1 MNPRHDRGAGADSIG
16 DAMGER
22 EGPAR
27 SDRVD
32 EGAAYAAS
40 AAAPS
45 APPSS
50 SEVADGP
57 EVDFGSPFVPTMPD
71 DAMLAMGSETA
82 DPAAAMTA
90 AASVPVRTVKGKA
103 TPREQSTVPSAPNPL
118 CTDDGRVVSVV
129 HLVAELAPFARTGG
143 LGEAVKSLAEFQCAS
158 GIPTAIIMPLY
169 RQVHAVAP
177 NLEPVGDPFLV
188 QLGPTQELARLMQI
202 APDRRARSRKEP
214 RVYFLDHPHFFDRPG
229 LYGANGYD
237 YPDNPRRYAFF
248 SLAALLALPRIAP
261 NAPLVMHAHD
271 WHTALASVYLRTFFM
286 GDDYYRQV
294 RTVLSVHNAGFQG
307 QYPAR
312 TMADVGLPWELYNY
326 RQLEWYEK
334 MNFLKGG
341 LSFSDMVTTVSPTHA
356 HELRTPF
363 GGFGLH
369 DTFIGLR
376 DRFVGIVNGIDQRVW
391 DPATDKQITAHYT
404 AETLDV
410 KRKCKAS
417 LQRAF
422 GLKQRANIPIFAM
435 SARLTYQKGLDLILG
450 YNDYFALDGQFLF
463 LGAGDPRYEA
473 ELRELAGRAPGRIA
487 CEFNFTER
495 LEHRLMAGADM
506 CLMPSQYEPC
516 GLTQMR
522 AQRYGTI
529 PVARRVGGLA
539 DTIEDGVT
547 GFLFDGYT
555 SEEFMHA
562 AVRALDHYHDPAAWR
577 EMMKEAMSRDFGWER
592 SESRYRDVY
601 RKALGVGATV

>member
-1 MNPRHDRGAGADSIG
+1 MGEERGDTPAMGEGGEETTAYSAGAGAPPAPPGAGSGFG
-16 DAMGER
+16 DGEV
-22 EGPAR
+22 GLGASLISVPP
-27 SDRVD
+27 DDVD
-32 EGAAYAAS
+32 HTLE
-40 AAAPS
+40 AAAPVSSVRGAPSQKS
-45 APPSS
+45 AAPSPP
-50 SEVADGP
+50 
-57 EVDFGSPFVPTMPD
+57 
-71 DAMLAMGSETA
+71 
-82 DPAAAMTA
+82 
-90 AASVPVRTVKGKA
+90 
-103 TPREQSTVPSAPNPL
+103 TPLKTN
-118 CTDDGRVVSVV
+118 DGRVVSVV
-129 HLVAELAPFARTGG
+129 HIVAELAPFARTGG
-143 LGEAVKSLAEFQCAS
+143 LGEAVKSLAEFQSAS

-177 NLEPVGDPFLV
+177 NLEQVGEPFTV
-188 QLGPTQELARLMQI
+188 QIGPQPEQARLWQI
-202 APDRRARSRKEP
+202 TPDRRVRGRP
-214 RVYFLDHPHFFDRPG
+214 RVYFVDHPHFFDRPG
-229 LYGANGYD
+229 LYGENGYD

-248 SLAALLALPRIAP
+248 SLAALTAVQRIAP
-261 NAPLVMHAHD
+261 NAPVILHAHD
-271 WHTALASVYLRTFFM
+271 WHAALASVYLRTYFM
-286 GDDYYRQV
+286 SDPFYRQI

-307 QYPAR
+307 QYPTR
-312 TMADVGLPWELYNY
+312 TMVDVGLPWELFTF
-326 RQLEWYEK
+326 RHLEWYGR

-341 LSFSDMVTTVSPTHA
+341 LTFSDMVTTVSPTHA

-391 DPATDKQITAHYT
+391 DPATDKQITTHYT
-404 AETLDV
+404 ADTLDV
-410 KRKCKAS
+410 KKKCKAS

-422 GLKQRANIPIFAM
+422 GLKQRASIPIFAM
-435 SARLTYQKGLDLILG
+435 SARLTYQKGLELILG

-463 LGAGDPRYEA
+463 LGAGDPRYME
-473 ELRELAGRAPGRIA
+473 ELTELAGRAPGRIA
-487 CEFNFTER
+487 CEFNFTDR

-555 SEEFMHA
+555 SEEFMNA
-562 AVRALDHYHDPAAWR
+562 AVRALDTYHDPDAWR
-577 EMMKEAMSRDFGWER
+577 GMMREAMSRDFGWER
-592 SESRYRDVY
+592 SESRYRDIY
-601 RKALGVGATV
+601 RRALSVAVTV

>member
-1 MNPRHDRGAGADSIG
+1 MGEERGDTSAMGDGGDEKVTYNAGASAPPAPPGAGTGLGDREVGIGAPMIPVPADDLGSPV
-16 DAMGER
+16 E
-22 EGPAR
+22 
-27 SDRVD
+27 
-32 EGAAYAAS
+32 
-40 AAAPS
+40 AAAPVTNARGAQAPKS
-45 APPSS
+45 AAPSTTT
-50 SEVADGP
+50 P
-57 EVDFGSPFVPTMPD
+57 
-71 DAMLAMGSETA
+71 L
-82 DPAAAMTA
+82 
-90 AASVPVRTVKGKA
+90 RT
-103 TPREQSTVPSAPNPL
+103 N
-118 CTDDGRVVSVV
+118 DGRLVSVV
-129 HLVAELAPFARTGG
+129 HIVAELAPFARTGG
-143 LGEAVKSLAEFQCAS
+143 LGEAVKSLAEFQSAS

-169 RQVHAVAP
+169 RQVHTVAP
-177 NLEPVGDPFLV
+177 NLEQVGEPFTV
-188 QLGPTQELARLMQI
+188 QLGAQQEQVRLWQI
-202 APDRRARSRKEP
+202 APDRRVVRGRP
-214 RVYFLDHPHFFDRPG
+214 RVYFIDHPHFFDRPG
-229 LYGANGYD
+229 LYGENGYD

-248 SLAALLALPRIAP
+248 SLAALTAVQRVAP
-261 NAPLVMHAHD
+261 NAPVIMHAHD
-271 WHTALASVYLRTFFM
+271 WHAALASVYLRTYFM
-286 GDDYYRQV
+286 SDPFYRQI

-312 TMADVGLPWELYNY
+312 TMADVGLPWELFTY
-326 RQLEWYEK
+326 RHLEWYER
-334 MNFLKGG
+334 MNYLKGG
-341 LSFSDMVTTVSPTHA
+341 LTFSDMVTTVSPTHA

-376 DRFVGIVNGIDQRVW
+376 DHFVGIVNGIDQRVW

-404 AETLDV
+404 AETLEV
-410 KRKCKAS
+410 KKKCKAS
-417 LQRAF
+417 LQRVF

-435 SARLTYQKGLDLILG
+435 SARLTYQKGLELILG

-463 LGAGDPRYEA
+463 LGAGDPRYME
-473 ELRELAGRAPGRIA
+473 ELTELAGRAPGRIA
-487 CEFNFTER
+487 CEFNFTDR

-555 SEEFMHA
+555 SEEFMNA
-562 AVRALDHYHDPAAWR
+562 AVRALDQYHDPSGWR
-577 EMMKEAMSRDFGWER
+577 AMMREAMSRDFGWER

-601 RKALGVGATV
+601 RRALGVTVTV

>member
-1 MNPRHDRGAGADSIG
+1 MREDSGDTPAMGDRRDEGVAYNAGASAPPAPPGADTAFGDREVEIG
-16 DAMGER
+16 A
-22 EGPAR
+22 PAIPVQPDDKTVKR
-27 SDRVD
+27 
-32 EGAAYAAS
+32 AAEARAPRAPAPPQS
-40 AAAPS
+40 ATPS
-45 APPSS
+45 APT
-50 SEVADGP
+50 G
-57 EVDFGSPFVPTMPD
+57 
-71 DAMLAMGSETA
+71 L
-82 DPAAAMTA
+82 
-90 AASVPVRTVKGKA
+90 RT
-103 TPREQSTVPSAPNPL
+103 E
-118 CTDDGRVVSVV
+118 DGRTVSVV
-129 HLVAELAPFARTGG
+129 HVVAELAPFARTGG
-143 LGEAVKSLAEFQCAS
+143 LGEAVKSLAEFQSAS
-158 GIPTAIIMPLY
+158 GMPTAIVMPLY

-177 NLEPVGDPFLV
+177 NLEPVGEPFSV
-188 QLGPTQELARLMQI
+188 QLGPTEEQARLWQI
-202 APDRRARSRKEP
+202 TPDRRTKGRP
-214 RVYFLDHPHFFDRPG
+214 RVYFLDHAHFFDRPG
-229 LYGANGYD
+229 LYGENGYD

-248 SLAALLALPRIAP
+248 ALAALVAVKRIAP
-261 NAPLVMHAHD
+261 EPPLILHAHD
-271 WHTALASVYLRTFFM
+271 WHTALASVYLRTYFM
-286 GDDYYRQV
+286 RDPYYAQV

-307 QYPAR
+307 QYPPR
-312 TMADVGLPWELYNY
+312 TMADVGLPWELFTY
-326 RQLEWYEK
+326 RHLEWYEK
-334 MNFLKGG
+334 MNYLKGG
-341 LSFSDMVTTVSPTHA
+341 LTFSDMVTTVSPTHA

-391 DPATDKQITAHYT
+391 DPATDKQITSHYT
-404 AETLDV
+404 ADTLEV

-450 YNDYFALDGQFLF
+450 YNDYFALDAQFLF
-463 LGAGDPRYEA
+463 LGAGEPRYME
-473 ELRELAGRAPGRIA
+473 ELTELASRAPGRIA
-487 CEFNFTER
+487 CEFNFTDR

-555 SEEFMHA
+555 SEEFMNA
-562 AVRALDHYHDPAAWR
+562 AMRALDQYHDPDGWR
-577 EMMKEAMSRDFGWER
+577 SMMREAMARDFGWER
-592 SESRYRDVY
+592 SEARYRDVY
-601 RKALGVGATV
+601 RRALAVNVTA

>member
-1 MNPRHDRGAGADSIG
+1 MESKRNRGTEMDEAGEPMSDAPALGDRG
-16 DAMGER
+16 
-22 EGPAR
+22 
-27 SDRVD
+27 D
-32 EGAAYAAS
+32 ETVAYSAS
-40 AAAPS
+40 AAASS
-45 APPSS
+45 APARGRVEDDR
-50 SEVADGP
+50 EV
-57 EVDFGSPFVPTMPD
+57 EFGVPFIPAPAED
-71 DAMLAMGSETA
+71 DLL
-82 DPAAAMTA
+82 AMTA
-90 AASVPVRTVKGKA
+90 APSGRTEEFRAVGSAPTSTSERSKAPVDTA
-103 TPREQSTVPSAPNPL
+103 TPTPSTPL
-118 CTDDGRVVSVV
+118 RADDGRVVSVV
-129 HLVAELAPFARTGG
+129 HIVAELAPFARTGG

-177 NLEPVGDPFLV
+177 NLEPVGDPFIV
-188 QLGPTQELARLMQI
+188 QLGGTQELARLMQI
-202 APDRRARSRKEP
+202 APDRRGRSRKEP

-229 LYGANGYD
+229 LYGESGYD

-248 SLAALLALPRIAP
+248 SLAALQAMPRIAP
-261 NAPLVMHAHD
+261 NAPVVLHAHD
-271 WHTALASVYLRTFFM
+271 WHTALASVYLRTYFM
-286 GDDYYRQV
+286 GDEYYRQV
-294 RTVLSVHNAGFQG
+294 RTVLTVHNAGFQG

-312 TMADVGLPWELYNY
+312 TVADVGLPWELYNY

-341 LSFSDMVTTVSPTHA
+341 LTSSDMVTTVSPSHA

-391 DPATDKQITAHYT
+391 NPATDKQITTHYT
-404 AETLDV
+404 PETLDV
-410 KRKCKAS
+410 KKKCKAS

-422 GLKQRANIPIFAM
+422 GLKQRATIPIFAM

-450 YNDYFALDGQFLF
+450 YNDYFALDAQFLF
-463 LGAGDPRYEA
+463 LGAGEPRYEA
-473 ELRELAGRAPGRIA
+473 ELRELAGRAPGRMA

-495 LEHRLMAGADM
+495 LEHRLMAGADL

-562 AVRALDHYHDPAAWR
+562 AVRALDHYHDPDAWR
-577 EMMKEAMSRDFGWER
+577 GMIREAMSRNFGWER

-601 RKALGVGATV
+601 RRALGITAPA

>member
-1 MNPRHDRGAGADSIG
+1 MKSRRNRGAG
-16 DAMGER
+16 
-22 EGPAR
+22 EGPAGEETVER
-27 SDRVD
+27 SALGDRTD
-32 EGAAYAAS
+32 EGVSYAAG
-40 AAAPS
+40 AAAPP
-45 APPSS
+45 APPGSS
-50 SEVADGP
+50 GVADDR
-57 EVDFGSPFVPTMPD
+57 EVDFGGPFVPTAAA
-71 DAMLAMGSETA
+71 DAMLATGGDALDAMGA
-82 DPAAAMTA
+82 VD
-90 AASVPVRTVKGKA
+90 A
-103 TPREQSTVPSAPNPL
+103 TPARPARGEQRSAPPTQGAVPATPTPL
-118 CTDDGRVVSVV
+118 RTDDGRVVSVV
-129 HLVAELAPFARTGG
+129 HIVAELAPFARTGG

-158 GIPTAIIMPLY
+158 EIPTAIIMPLY

-177 NLEPVGDPFLV
+177 NLEPVGDPFPV
-188 QLGPTQELARLMQI
+188 QVGPVQEMARLLQI

-229 LYGANGYD
+229 LYGENGYD

-248 SLAALLALPRIAP
+248 SLAAVLALPRIAP
-261 NAPLVMHAHD
+261 NAPVLLHAHD
-271 WHTALASVYLRTFFM
+271 WHTALASVYLRTYFM
-286 GDDYYRQV
+286 SDPYYRQV

-307 QYPAR
+307 QYPAK
-312 TMADVGLPWELYNY
+312 TMSDIGLPWDLYNH
-326 RQLEWYEK
+326 RQLEWYDR
-334 MNFLKGG
+334 MNYLKGG

-369 DTFIGLR
+369 ETFIGLR

-391 DPATDKQITAHYT
+391 DPATDKQITSHYS
-404 AETLDV
+404 ADALEN
-410 KRKCKAS
+410 KKKCKAS

-435 SARLTYQKGLDLILG
+435 SARLTYQKGLELILG
-450 YNDYFALDGQFLF
+450 YNDYFALDAQFLF
-463 LGAGDPRYEA
+463 LGAGDPKYME
-473 ELRELAGRAPGRIA
+473 ELTELAGRAPGRIA
-487 CEFNFTER
+487 CEFNFTDR

-562 AVRALDHYHDPAAWR
+562 AVRALDHYHDPVAWR
-577 EMMKEAMSRDFGWER
+577 AMMKEAMSRNFGWER
-592 SESRYRDVY
+592 SEARYRDVY
-601 RKALGVGATV
+601 RRVLGIGATA

>member
-1 MNPRHDRGAGADSIG
+1 
-16 DAMGER
+16 MGELDSN
-22 EGPAR
+22 EVVYSA
-27 SDRVD
+27 
-32 EGAAYAAS
+32 E
-40 AAAPS
+40 AAAPPGRGEI
-45 APPSS
+45 AGDR
-50 SEVADGP
+50 EI
-57 EVDFGSPFVPTMPD
+57 EVDAAFVRPFPD
-71 DAMLAMGSETA
+71 DVTLAVDAADTSASLETA
-82 DPAAAMTA
+82 TVDAVAGVRITPRVPSDATA
-90 AASVPVRTVKGKA
+90 API
-103 TPREQSTVPSAPNPL
+103 PL
-118 CTDDGRVVSVV
+118 FTDDGRVVSVV

-143 LGEAVKSLAEFQCAS
+143 LGEAVRSLAEFQSAS

-177 NLEPVGDPFLV
+177 SLEPVGEPFLV
-188 QLGPTQELARLMQI
+188 RMGPHLEEARLLQI
-202 APDRRARSRKEP
+202 TPERRSRP
-214 RVYFLDHPHFFDRPG
+214 RGGPKIYFLDHPHFFDRAG
-229 LYGANGYD
+229 IYGENGYD
-237 YPDNPRRYAFF
+237 YPDNARRYAFY

-261 NAPLVMHAHD
+261 HAPVILHAHD
-271 WHTALASVYLRTFFM
+271 WHTALASVYLRTYFM
-286 GDDYYRQV
+286 GDPYYRQM

-307 QYPAR
+307 QFPAR

-326 RQLEWYEK
+326 RQLEWYDRV
-334 MNFLKGG
+334 NFLKGG
-341 LSFSDMVTTVSPTHA
+341 LTFSDVVTTVSPTHA

-391 DPATDKQITAHYT
+391 DPATDKQITTHYT
-404 AETLDV
+404 RDTLDL
-410 KRKCKAS
+410 KKKCKAS
-417 LQRAF
+417 LQRIF

-450 YNDYFALDGQFLF
+450 YNDYFALDAQFLF

-473 ELRELAGRAPGRIA
+473 ELKELSERAPGRIA

-562 AVRALDHYHDPAAWR
+562 AVRALDHYHDRPAWR
-577 EMMKEAMSRDFGWER
+577 GMMREAMSRDFGWER
-592 SESRYRDVY
+592 SEARYREVY
-601 RKALGVGATV
+601 RRALGVGAGVAS

>member
-1 MNPRHDRGAGADSIG
+1 MGEERGDMPSMGDGGEEKDTYKAGASAPPAPPGAGTAFG
-16 DAMGER
+16 DR
-22 EGPAR
+22 EVELDAPTIPV
-27 SDRVD
+27 SPDD
-32 EGAAYAAS
+32 FHLTIE
-40 AAAPS
+40 AAAPVSTARGLPATKS
-45 APPSS
+45 AAPSPPT
-50 SEVADGP
+50 P
-57 EVDFGSPFVPTMPD
+57 
-71 DAMLAMGSETA
+71 L
-82 DPAAAMTA
+82 
-90 AASVPVRTVKGKA
+90 RT
-103 TPREQSTVPSAPNPL
+103 N
-118 CTDDGRVVSVV
+118 DGRVVSVV
-129 HLVAELAPFARTGG
+129 HIVAELAPFARTGG
-143 LGEAVKSLAEFQCAS
+143 LGEAVKSLAEFQSAS

-177 NLEPVGDPFLV
+177 NLEQVGEPFPV
-188 QLGPTQELARLMQI
+188 QLGPRQEMARLWQI
-202 APDRRARSRKEP
+202 TPDRRARGRP

-229 LYGANGYD
+229 LYGENGYD

-248 SLAALLALPRIAP
+248 SLAALTAVHRIAP
-261 NAPLVMHAHD
+261 EAPVILHAHD
-271 WHTALASVYLRTFFM
+271 WHAALASVYLRTYFM
-286 GDDYYRQV
+286 GDPYYRQI

-312 TMADVGLPWELYNY
+312 LMADVGLPWELYTY
-326 RQLEWYEK
+326 RHLEWYDR
-334 MNFLKGG
+334 MNYLKGG
-341 LSFSDMVTTVSPTHA
+341 LTFSDMVTTVSPTHA

-391 DPATDKQITAHYT
+391 DPATDKQITTHYT
-404 AETLDV
+404 ADTLDV
-410 KRKCKAS
+410 KKKCKAS

-422 GLKQRANIPIFAM
+422 GLKQRASIPIFAM
-435 SARLTYQKGLDLILG
+435 SARLTYQKGLELILG

-463 LGAGDPRYEA
+463 LGAGDPRYME
-473 ELRELAGRAPGRIA
+473 ELTELAGRAPGRIA
-487 CEFNFTER
+487 CEFNFTDR

-555 SEEFMHA
+555 SEEFMNA
-562 AVRALDHYHDPAAWR
+562 AVRALDQYHDPSGWR
-577 EMMKEAMSRDFGWER
+577 AMMREAMSRDFGWER

-601 RKALGVGATV
+601 RRALGATVTV

>member
-1 MNPRHDRGAGADSIG
+1 MRARRKGGREEMGTGESMRDPAAEGIAYSAG
-16 DAMGER
+16 
-22 EGPAR
+22 
-27 SDRVD
+27 
-32 EGAAYAAS
+32 
-40 AAAPS
+40 AAAP
-45 APPSS
+45 PTPGVTGDREVGIGPSFMP
-50 SEVADGP
+50 VA
-57 EVDFGSPFVPTMPD
+57 PD
-71 DAMLAMGSETA
+71 DTMMAESVDPLDPYSAA
-82 DPAAAMTA
+82 DAQQTSSIREPGTVRSRSGAQPAIPDAL
-90 AASVPVRTVKGKA
+90 
-103 TPREQSTVPSAPNPL
+103 NPL
-118 CTDDGRVVSVV
+118 RSDDGRIVSVV
-129 HLVAELAPFARTGG
+129 HIVAELAPFARTGG
-143 LGEAVKSLAEFQCAS
+143 LGEAVKSLAEFQSAS

-177 NLEPVGDPFLV
+177 NLEPVGEPFMV
-188 QLGPTQELARLMQI
+188 QVGPMQEQARLFQI
-202 APDRRARSRKEP
+202 TPDRRSKSRGSP

-229 LYGANGYD
+229 LYGENGYD

-261 NAPLVMHAHD
+261 EAPVILHAHD
-271 WHTALASVYLRTFFM
+271 WHAALASVYLRTYFM
-286 GDDYYRQV
+286 ADQYYRQV

-307 QYPAR
+307 QYPAH
-312 TMADVGLPWELYNY
+312 TMADVGLPWELFTH
-326 RQLEWYEK
+326 RHLEWYDR

-341 LSFSDMVTTVSPTHA
+341 LTFSDMATTVSPTHA

-363 GGFGLH
+363 GGFGLQ

-391 DPATDKQITAHYT
+391 DPANDKQITTHYT
-404 AETLDV
+404 AQTLEN
-410 KRKCKAS
+410 KKKCKAS
-417 LQRAF
+417 LQRIF

-450 YNDYFALDGQFLF
+450 YNDYFALDAQFLF
-463 LGAGDPRYEA
+463 LGAGEPRYEA
-473 ELRELAGRAPGRIA
+473 ELRELAERAPGRIA
-487 CEFNFTER
+487 CEFNFTDR

-562 AVRALDHYHDPAAWR
+562 AVRALDQYHDPEAWR
-577 EMMKEAMSRDFGWER
+577 GMMREAMARDFGWEK
-592 SESRYRDVY
+592 SEARYRDLY
-601 RKALGVGATV
+601 RRALNVGASVA

>member
-1 MNPRHDRGAGADSIG
+1 MRAKRKGEGELGTAGEE
-16 DAMGER
+16 MG
-22 EGPAR
+22 
-27 SDRVD
+27 DRVD
-32 EGAAYAAS
+32 EGTAYAAG
-40 AAAPS
+40 AAAPP
-45 APPSS
+45 APPSRGRVEADREVEFGVPFAS
-50 SEVADGP
+50 SSGD
-57 EVDFGSPFVPTMPD
+57 D
-71 DAMLAMGSETA
+71 DAMLAA
-82 DPAAAMTA
+82 DAMDVAAPARERPARPTDVAAPAA
-90 AASVPVRTVKGKA
+90 PVGLR
-103 TPREQSTVPSAPNPL
+103 
-118 CTDDGRVVSVV
+118 TDDGRAVSVV
-129 HLVAELAPFARTGG
+129 HIVAELAPFARTGG
-143 LGEAVKSLAEFQCAS
+143 LGEAVKSLAEFQSAS
-158 GIPTAIIMPLY
+158 GTPTAIIMPLY

-177 NLEPVGDPFLV
+177 NLEPVGDPFTV
-188 QLGPTQELARLMQI
+188 QLGPYREEARLMQI
-202 APDRRARSRKEP
+202 TPDRRSRGRASP
-214 RVYFLDHPHFFDRPG
+214 RVYFVDHPHFFDRAG
-229 LYGANGYD
+229 LYGENGYD

-261 NAPLVMHAHD
+261 NAPVILHAHD
-271 WHTALASVYLRTFFM
+271 WHAALASVYLRTYFM
-286 GDDYYRQV
+286 GDPYYRQI

-307 QYPAR
+307 QYPAS
-312 TMADVGLPWELYNY
+312 TMADVGLPWELFSH
-326 RQLEWYEK
+326 RHLEWYDR

-341 LSFSDMVTTVSPTHA
+341 LTFSDMVTTVSPTHA

-391 DPATDKQITAHYT
+391 DPATDKQITTHYS
-404 AETLDV
+404 AATLEL
-410 KRKCKAS
+410 KKKCKTS
-417 LQRAF
+417 LQRIF

-450 YNDYFALDGQFLF
+450 YNDYFALDAQFLF
-463 LGAGDPRYEA
+463 LGAGEPRYEA
-473 ELRELAGRAPGRIA
+473 ELRELAERAPGRIA
-487 CEFNFTER
+487 CEFNFTDR

-562 AVRALDHYHDPAAWR
+562 AVRALDHYHDPDAWR
-577 EMMKEAMSRDFGWER
+577 GMIREAMSRNFGWER

-601 RKALGVGATV
+601 RRALGITATA

>member
-1 MNPRHDRGAGADSIG
+1 MGEERGETP
-16 DAMGER
+16 AMGEGG
-22 EGPAR
+22 E
-27 SDRVD
+27 
-32 EGAAYAAS
+32 EKTAYNAGAS
-40 AAAPS
+40 APPAAPGAGTGFGDREVGLGAPMIPVPSDDLDRALEASASVTSARGAPAQKSAAPS
-45 APPSS
+45 PP
-50 SEVADGP
+50 
-57 EVDFGSPFVPTMPD
+57 
-71 DAMLAMGSETA
+71 
-82 DPAAAMTA
+82 
-90 AASVPVRTVKGKA
+90 
-103 TPREQSTVPSAPNPL
+103 TPLKTN
-118 CTDDGRVVSVV
+118 DGRVVSVV
-129 HLVAELAPFARTGG
+129 HIVAELAPFARTGG
-143 LGEAVKSLAEFQCAS
+143 LGEAAKSLAEFQSAS

-169 RQVHAVAP
+169 RQVHTVAP
-177 NLEPVGDPFLV
+177 NLEQVGEPFTV
-188 QLGPTQELARLMQI
+188 QLGAHQEQARLWQI
-202 APDRRARSRKEP
+202 APDRRVVRGRP
-214 RVYFLDHPHFFDRPG
+214 RVYFIDHPHFFDRPG
-229 LYGANGYD
+229 LYGENGYD

-248 SLAALLALPRIAP
+248 SLAALTAVQRVAP
-261 NAPLVMHAHD
+261 NAPVIMHAHD
-271 WHTALASVYLRTFFM
+271 WHAALASVYLRTYFM
-286 GDDYYRQV
+286 SDPFYRQI

-312 TMADVGLPWELYNY
+312 TMADVGLPWELFTY
-326 RQLEWYEK
+326 RHLEWYDR

-341 LSFSDMVTTVSPTHA
+341 LTFSDMVTTVSPTHA

-404 AETLDV
+404 AETLEV
-410 KRKCKAS
+410 KKKCKAS
-417 LQRAF
+417 LQRVF

-435 SARLTYQKGLDLILG
+435 SARLTYQKGLELILG

-463 LGAGDPRYEA
+463 LGAGDPRYME
-473 ELRELAGRAPGRIA
+473 ELTELAGRAPGRIA
-487 CEFNFTER
+487 CEFNFTDR

-555 SEEFMHA
+555 SEEFMNA
-562 AVRALDHYHDPAAWR
+562 AVRALDQYHDPSGWR
-577 EMMKEAMSRDFGWER
+577 AMMREAMSRDFGWER

-601 RKALGVGATV
+601 RRALGVTVTV

>member
-1 MNPRHDRGAGADSIG
+1 MGEQRGDAPPMGEGRDETVTYNAGASAPPTPDTDTGFVDREVGIG
-16 DAMGER
+16 APMV
-22 EGPAR
+22 PVP
-27 SDRVD
+27 SDV
-32 EGAAYAAS
+32 ELPHE
-40 AAAPS
+40 AAAPVTNARGTS
-45 APPSS
+45 AP
-50 SEVADGP
+50 
-57 EVDFGSPFVPTMPD
+57 
-71 DAMLAMGSETA
+71 
-82 DPAAAMTA
+82 
-90 AASVPVRTVKGKA
+90 KA
-103 TPREQSTVPSAPNPL
+103 TAPGTPVPLQTN
-118 CTDDGRVVSVV
+118 DGRIVSVV
-129 HLVAELAPFARTGG
+129 HIVAELAPFARTGG
-143 LGEAVKSLAEFQCAS
+143 LGEAVKSLAEFQSVS

-169 RQVHAVAP
+169 RQVHSVAP
-177 NLEPVGDPFLV
+177 NLEQVGEPFTV
-188 QLGPTQELARLMQI
+188 HLGPAQEPATLWQI
-202 APDRRARSRKEP
+202 TPDRRTRGRP
-214 RVYFLDHPHFFDRPG
+214 RVFFVDHPHFFDRPG
-229 LYGANGYD
+229 LYGENGYD

-248 SLAALLALPRIAP
+248 ALAALIAMQRIAP
-261 NAPLVMHAHD
+261 NAPVIMHAHD
-271 WHTALASVYLRTFFM
+271 WHAALASVYLRTYFM
-286 GDDYYRQV
+286 RDPYYRQV
-294 RTVLSVHNAGFQG
+294 RAVLSVHNAGFQG

-312 TMADVGLPWELYNY
+312 TMVDVGLPWELFTY
-326 RQLEWYEK
+326 RHLEWYER

-341 LSFSDMVTTVSPTHA
+341 LTFSDMVTTVSPTHA

-391 DPATDKQITAHYT
+391 DPATDKQITTHYT
-404 AETLDV
+404 ADTLEV
-410 KRKCKAS
+410 KKKCKAS

-435 SARLTYQKGLDLILG
+435 SARLTYQKGLELILG

-463 LGAGDPRYEA
+463 LGAGDPRYME
-473 ELRELAGRAPGRIA
+473 ELTELAGRAPGRIA
-487 CEFNFTER
+487 CEFNFTDR

-555 SEEFMHA
+555 SEEFMNA
-562 AVRALDHYHDPAAWR
+562 AMRALDQYHDPPGWR
-577 EMMKEAMSRDFGWER
+577 AMMREAMSRDFGWER

-601 RKALGVGATV
+601 RRALNSSVTA

>member
-1 MNPRHDRGAGADSIG
+1 MGEKRGETP
-16 DAMGER
+16 AMGE
-22 EGPAR
+22 
-27 SDRVD
+27 S
-32 EGAAYAAS
+32 GAEKTAYNAGAS
-40 AAAPS
+40 APPAPPGAGTGFGDREVELGTPLIPVPNDDLDRALEASAPVSSARGAPTQKSAAPS
-45 APPSS
+45 PP
-50 SEVADGP
+50 
-57 EVDFGSPFVPTMPD
+57 
-71 DAMLAMGSETA
+71 
-82 DPAAAMTA
+82 
-90 AASVPVRTVKGKA
+90 
-103 TPREQSTVPSAPNPL
+103 TPLKTN
-118 CTDDGRVVSVV
+118 DGRVVSVV
-129 HLVAELAPFARTGG
+129 HIVAELAPFARTGG
-143 LGEAVKSLAEFQCAS
+143 LGEAVKSLAEFQSAS

-177 NLEPVGDPFLV
+177 NLEQVGEPFTV
-188 QLGPTQELARLMQI
+188 QLGPHQEQARLWQI
-202 APDRRARSRKEP
+202 TPDRRVRGRP
-214 RVYFLDHPHFFDRPG
+214 RVYFVDHPHFFDRPG
-229 LYGANGYD
+229 LYGENGYD

-248 SLAALLALPRIAP
+248 SLAALTAVQRVAP
-261 NAPLVMHAHD
+261 NAPVIMHAHD
-271 WHTALASVYLRTFFM
+271 WHAALASVYLRTYFM
-286 GDDYYRQV
+286 SDPFYRQI

-312 TMADVGLPWELYNY
+312 TMADVGLPWELFTY
-326 RQLEWYEK
+326 RHLEWYDR
-334 MNFLKGG
+334 MNYLKGG
-341 LSFSDMVTTVSPTHA
+341 LTFSDMVTTVSPTHA

-376 DRFVGIVNGIDQRVW
+376 DHFVGIVNGIDQRVW
-391 DPATDKQITAHYT
+391 DPASDKQITAHYT
-404 AETLDV
+404 ADTLEV
-410 KRKCKAS
+410 KKKCKAS

-422 GLKQRANIPIFAM
+422 GLKQRAGIPIFAM
-435 SARLTYQKGLDLILG
+435 SARLTYQKGLELILG

-463 LGAGDPRYEA
+463 LGAGDPRYME
-473 ELRELAGRAPGRIA
+473 ELTELAGRAPGRIA
-487 CEFNFTER
+487 CEFNFTDR

-555 SEEFMHA
+555 SEEFMNA
-562 AVRALDHYHDPAAWR
+562 AVRALDQYHDPSGWR
-577 EMMKEAMSRDFGWER
+577 AMMREAMSRDFGWER

-601 RKALGVGATV
+601 RRALGVTVTV